1 MSHTHYKL
9 HSILL
14 LAGLLGAF
22 IAGSNIQLGHAQT
35 NLQELQNRVIEL
47 ERKLADAK
55 ARQEKAYNVQRQ
67 LEEQEQDLA
76 SLANSDKYRLQII
89 EIRSGI
95 KNIRTRIEIIVKEKN
110 DLEENLRL
118 AKNLQTILLN
128 AQITARPEAKTL
140 SNQSLAKKWRIGN
153 VHIGKYFSEDEG
165 SEITSFFMSGR
176 QVNQDDILDGAYQ
189 VYNKTGISINVIVHS
204 KSGDV
209 ADLDILL
216 NQRVRANPNLLG
228 GISMQTIDYFKLN
241 YFNLTIKND

>member
-1 MSHTHYKL
+1 MNYNYKL
-9 HSILL
+9 RNILL
-14 LAGLLGAF
+14 LAGLLGLF
-22 IAGSNIQLGHAQT
+22 IAGSNIQPGRTQT

-47 ERKLADAK
+47 EIKLADAK
-55 ARQEKAYNVQRQ
+55 ALQEKAYNVQRQ
-67 LEEQEQDLA
+67 LEEQEQAFA
-76 SLANSDKYRLQII
+76 SLAKSDKYRLQII

-128 AQITARPEAKTL
+128 AQTTARPEAKTIP
-140 SNQSLAKKWRIGN
+140 NQSLAKKWRIDN
-153 VHIGKYFSEDEG
+153 VHIGKYFSEDESG
-165 SEITSFFMSGR
+165 EITSFFMSGR

-189 VYNKTGISINVIVHS
+189 IYNRTGISINVIVHS

-228 GISMQTIDYFKLN
+228 GISMQTLDYFKVN
-241 YFNLTIKND
+241 HFNLMIKND